1 MHILVTNDD
10 GIFAPG
16 LKKLVKE
23 ALKYGRVTV
32 IAPKVEQSAK
42 SHSIQVRT
50 PIEFKKVEDIIEGV
64 DTYYADS
71 TPADCVRIAYFYLN
85 LDFDVVFSGVNAGF
99 NMGEDITYSGTCAA
113 ATESAMLGRKG
124 LAFSCNFDDIN
135 VVDKELEKALEFVF
149 SNKLIDKYALYNIN
163 MPKSAKGL
171 VFSRQGHTHYYSYYA
186 NNDGYLSSLGRPEA
200 SEDDTILSDVDFTYK
215 KYITITPL
223 NFLRTNEE
231 VLEKLIDE
239 VKISNN

>member
-1 MHILVTNDD
+1 MHILITNDD

-23 ALKYGRVTV
+23 TLKYGRVTV

-42 SHSIQVRT
+42 SHCIQVRT
-50 PIEFKKVEDIIEGV
+50 PIEFKKIDDIVESV

-85 LDFDVVFSGVNAGF
+85 LDFDIVFSGINAGF

-113 ATESAMLGRKG
+113 ATEAAMLGKKAI
-124 LAFSCNFDDIN
+124 AFSCGFGETENIE
-135 VVDKELEKALEFVF
+135 KELACAIEYVF
-149 SNKLIDKYALYNIN
+149 RNKLLDKYALYNIN
-163 MPKSAKGL
+163 MPTHAKGIKL
-171 VFSRQGHTHYYSYYA
+171 SRQGHTHYFSYYE
-186 NNDGYLSSLGRPEA
+186 NNNGYLSSVGRPEA
-200 SEDDTILSDVDFTYK
+200 TDDDIELSDVDLTYR

-223 NFLRTNEE
+223 NFLRTNEDI
-231 VLEKLIDE
+231 LKNLLDE
-239 VKISNN
+239 SKNFK